1 MALVGWA
8 LQGGSVTDAVE
19 VPGEPVRSVGV
30 RFTAPLALAMLGL
43 WAGFFAPLQVLLP
56 EQVAA
61 VDVAE
66 KVSDLA
72 VVTAAGAAIALVV
85 NPLAGALS
93 DRTRSPWG
101 RRRPWVL
108 GSAVLGAVALVVLG
122 RQSSLAGVAVWWCCV
137 QLCLNT
143 QLAALIAVVPDRV
156 PARQRGLV
164 SGVVGLAQPLGVAV
178 GVAVVSRV
186 VTSPAVGYDVVA
198 AVLLVTA
205 VGFVVVVP
213 EPPVAEPRSW
223 AGWLAGFWV
232 SPRRHPD
239 FAWAWVSRLL
249 VNLSQALGIGY
260 LIYFLQ
266 DELRLPADRSASAVA
281 VLVGAYTGALLLTV
295 VVSGWWSDRL
305 RRRKVFV
312 VAAAVVIAV
321 GVALIAVWPS
331 WPVAVVAAVVQG
343 LGFGVY
349 VAVDV
354 ALMTQ
359 VLPAAAS
366 RARDLGV
373 LNIAN
378 TLPQLVGPVVAAS
391 LISQVGYRGLFAGAA
406 VLTLFGGVFVTRIR
420 SVR

>member
-1 MALVGWA
+1 VH
-8 LQGGSVTDAVE
+8 VTDTVDALA
-19 VPGEPVRSVGV
+19 EPTRRVGF
-30 RFTAPLALAMLGL
+30 RFTGSLSLAMLGL

-56 EQVAA
+56 EQVSAIDPGAKVAGLALVTATGAA
-61 VDVAE
+61 V
-66 KVSDLA
+66 
-72 VVTAAGAAIALVV
+72 ALVV

-93 DRTRSPWG
+93 DRTRSRLG

-108 GSAVLGAVALVVLG
+108 GSAVLGAVALVLLG
-122 RQSSLAGVAVWWCCV
+122 TQTTVAGIAVSWCCA

-143 QLAALIAVVPDRV
+143 QLAALIATVPDQV
-156 PARQRGLV
+156 PAGQRGVV

-205 VGFVVVVP
+205 LGYVVAVR
-213 EPPVAEPRSW
+213 EPRLSGTVRW
-223 AGWLAGFWV
+223 GWAGFWI
-232 SPRRHPD
+232 SPRRYPD
-239 FAWAWVSRLL
+239 FALAWLGRLL

-266 DELRLPADRSASAVA
+266 DVVRLPRVEAAQGVA
-281 VLVGAYTGALLLTV
+281 LLVGVYTGALLLTV
-295 VVSGWWSDRL
+295 VVAGWLSDRL

-312 VAAAVVIAV
+312 VASAAVIAV
-321 GVALIAVWPS
+321 GTGLIAVWPTWS
-331 WPVAVVAAVVQG
+331 AAVIAAGVQG

-354 ALMTQ
+354 ALITQ
-359 VLPAAAS
+359 VLPTTAG
-366 RARDLGV
+366 RGKDLGI

-378 TLPQLVGPVVAAS
+378 TLPQLIGPVIAAT
-391 LISQVGYRGLFAGAA
+391 LITQAGGYRGLFAGAA
-406 VLTLFGGVFVTRIR
+406 VLTLIGGIVVTRIR
-420 SVR
+420 SVP

>member
-1 MALVGWA
+1 V
-8 LQGGSVTDAVE
+8 SVTDTVDALA
-19 VPGEPVRSVGV
+19 EPTRRVGV
-30 RFTAPLALAMLGL
+30 RFTGSLSLAMLGL

-61 VDVAE
+61 IDPAA
-66 KVSDLA
+66 KVSGLA
-72 VVTAAGAAIALVV
+72 LVTASGAAVALVV

-93 DRTRSPWG
+93 DRTRSRLG

-108 GSAVLGAVALVVLG
+108 GSAVLGAVALVLLG
-122 RQSSLAGVAVWWCCV
+122 GQSTVAGVAIGWCCA

-143 QLAALIAVVPDRV
+143 QLAALIAAVPDQV
-156 PARQRGLV
+156 PSRQRGLV

-178 GVAVVSRV
+178 GVAVVSRI

-205 VGFVVVVP
+205 LGYVVAVR
-213 EPPVAEPRSW
+213 EPPLSDAPAS
-223 AGWLAGFWV
+223 AGFWV
-232 SPRRHPD
+232 SPRRYPD

-266 DELRLPADRSASAVA
+266 DVVRLPRDQAAQGVALLVA
-281 VLVGAYTGALLLTV
+281 VYTGALLLTV
-295 VVSGWWSDRL
+295 VAAGWLSDRL

-312 VAAAVVIAV
+312 VASAAVIAV
-321 GVALIAVWPS
+321 GTGLIAAWPT
-331 WPVAVVAAVVQG
+331 WTAAVLAAGVQG

-354 ALMTQ
+354 ALITQ
-359 VLPAAAS
+359 VLPTTAG
-366 RARDLGV
+366 RAKDLGI

-378 TLPQLVGPVVAAS
+378 TLPQLIGPVIAAT
-391 LISQVGYRGLFAGAA
+391 LITQAGGYRGLFAGAA
-406 VLTLFGGVFVTRIR
+406 VLTLIGGMLVTRIR
-420 SVR
+420 SVA

>member
-1 MALVGWA
+1 MDVTNTVDALA
-8 LQGGSVTDAVE
+8 
-19 VPGEPVRSVGV
+19 EPTRPVGV
-30 RFTAPLALAMLGL
+30 RFTGSLSLAMLGL

-61 VDVAE
+61 MDPVA
-66 KVSDLA
+66 KVSGLA
-72 VVTAAGAAIALVV
+72 LVTATGAAVALVV

-93 DRTRSPWG
+93 DRTRSRFG

-108 GSAVLGAVALVVLG
+108 GSALLGAVALVALG
-122 RQSSLAGVAVWWCCV
+122 AQSTLAGVAACWCCV

-143 QLAALIAVVPDRV
+143 QLAALIAAVPDQV

-198 AVLLVTA
+198 AVLLLTA
-205 VGFVVVVP
+205 LGYVVAVR
-213 EPPVAEPRSW
+213 EPPLSGTARLGSW
-223 AGWLAGFWV
+223 VAGFWV

-239 FAWAWVSRLL
+239 FALAWLSRLL

-266 DELRLPADRSASAVA
+266 DVVRLPRDQAAQGVA
-281 VLVGAYTGALLLTV
+281 LLVVCYTGALLLTV
-295 VVSGWWSDRL
+295 VAAGWLSDRL
-305 RRRKVFV
+305 RRRRVFV
-312 VAAAVVIAV
+312 FVSAAVIAV
-321 GVALIAVWPS
+321 GTGLIAVWPT
-331 WPVAVVAAVVQG
+331 WTAAVIAAVVQG

-354 ALMTQ
+354 ALITQ
-359 VLPAAAS
+359 VLPTTAS
-366 RARDLGV
+366 RAKDLGI

-378 TLPQLVGPVVAAS
+378 TLPQLIGPVLAAT
-391 LISQVGYRGLFAGAA
+391 LITQTGGYRGLFAGAA
-406 VLTLFGGVFVTRIR
+406 VLTLIGGIVVTRIR
-420 SVR
+420 SVP

>member
-1 MALVGWA
+1 MARVRLHSGT
-8 LQGGSVTDAVE
+8 VTEAVE
-19 VPGEPVRSVGV
+19 VPTGRVGV
-30 RFTAPLALAMLGL
+30 RFTASLALAMLGL

-56 EQVAA
+56 DQVAA
-61 VDVAE
+61 VDAVR

-72 VVTAAGAAIALVV
+72 VVTAAGAAVALVV

-93 DRTRSPWG
+93 DRTTSRLG

-108 GSAVLGAVALVVLG
+108 GSAVLGAVALVGLG
-122 RQSSLAGVAVWWCCV
+122 QQSTLAGVAVWWCCV

-156 PARQRGLV
+156 PDRQRGLV
-164 SGVVGLAQPLGVAV
+164 SGIVGLAQPLGVAI

-198 AVLLVTA
+198 VVLLVTA
-205 VGFVVVVP
+205 VGFVVLVREPAQDVP
-213 EPPVAEPRSW
+213 GGTGGSW
-223 AGWLAGFWV
+223 GRWLAGFWV

-260 LIYFLQ
+260 LIYFLE
-266 DELRLPADRSASAVA
+266 DEVRLPAGRSASAVA
-281 VLVGAYTGALLLTV
+281 LLIGVYTGALLLTV
-295 VVSGWWSDRL
+295 VVSGWWSDRV
-305 RRRKVFV
+305 RRRRVFV
-312 VAAAVVIAV
+312 VAAAVVIAI
-321 GVALIAVWPS
+321 GVAVIAVWPS
-331 WPVAVVAAVVQG
+331 WPAAVIAAVVQG

-378 TLPQLVGPVVAAS
+378 TLPQLIGPVVAAA
-391 LISQVGYRGLFAGAA
+391 LIGQVGYRGLFAGAA

>member
-1 MALVGWA
+1 VGVTNTVDALA
-8 LQGGSVTDAVE
+8 
-19 VPGEPVRSVGV
+19 EPTRPVGV
-30 RFTAPLALAMLGL
+30 RFTGSLSLAMLGL

-61 VDVAE
+61 IDPVA
-66 KVSDLA
+66 KVSGLA
-72 VVTAAGAAIALVV
+72 VVTATGAAVALVV

-93 DRTRSPWG
+93 DRTRSRFG

-108 GSAVLGAVALVVLG
+108 GSAVLGSVALVLLG
-122 RQSSLAGVAVWWCCV
+122 TQSSVAGVAVGWACV

-143 QLAALIAVVPDRV
+143 QLAALIATVPDQV

-198 AVLLVTA
+198 AVLLLTA
-205 VGFVVVVP
+205 SGYAVAVR
-213 EPPVAEPRSW
+213 EPPLSGTARLGPW
-223 AGWLAGFWV
+223 AAGFWV

-239 FAWAWVSRLL
+239 FALAWLSRLL

-266 DELRLPADRSASAVA
+266 DVVRLPRDQAAQGVA
-281 VLVGAYTGALLLTV
+281 LLVACYTGALLLTV
-295 VVSGWWSDRL
+295 VVAGWLSDRL
-305 RRRKVFV
+305 RRRRIFV
-312 VAAAVVIAV
+312 VASAAVIAV
-321 GVALIAVWPS
+321 GTGLIAVWPT
-331 WPVAVVAAVVQG
+331 WTVAVIAAVVQG

-354 ALMTQ
+354 ALITQ
-359 VLPAAAS
+359 VLPTTAS
-366 RARDLGV
+366 RAKDLGI

-378 TLPQLVGPVVAAS
+378 TLPQLIGPVLAAT
-391 LISQVGYRGLFAGAA
+391 LITQAGGYRGLFAGAA
-406 VLTLFGGVFVTRIR
+406 VLTLIGGIVVTRIR
-420 SVR
+420 SVP

>member
-1 MALVGWA
+1 MALVSWA

-122 RQSSLAGVAVWWCCV
+122 RQSSLAGVAMWWCCV

-213 EPPVAEPRSW
+213 EPPVAEPGRGPG
-223 AGWLAGFWV
+223 GWPGSGSVLGGI
-232 SPRRHPD
+232 RT
-239 FAWAWVSRLL
+239 SR
-249 VNLSQALGIGY
+249 
-260 LIYFLQ
+260 
-266 DELRLPADRSASAVA
+266 
-281 VLVGAYTGALLLTV
+281 
-295 VVSGWWSDRL
+295 
-305 RRRKVFV
+305 
-312 VAAAVVIAV
+312 
-321 GVALIAVWPS
+321 
-331 WPVAVVAAVVQG
+331 
-343 LGFGVY
+343 
-349 VAVDV
+349 
-354 ALMTQ
+354 
-359 VLPAAAS
+359 
-366 RARDLGV
+366 
-373 LNIAN
+373 
-378 TLPQLVGPVVAAS
+378 GP
-391 LISQVGYRGLFAGAA
+391 G
-406 VLTLFGGVFVTRIR
+406 
-420 SVR
+420 

>member
-1 MALVGWA
+1 MLAGHGVG
-8 LQGGSVTDAVE
+8 VTETA
-19 VPGEPVRSVGV
+19 EPTRRVGV
-30 RFTAPLALAMLGL
+30 RFTASLSLAMLGL

-61 VDVAE
+61 IDPAA
-66 KVSDLA
+66 KVSGLA
-72 VVTAAGAAIALVV
+72 LVTATGAAVALVV

-93 DRTRSPWG
+93 DRTRSRLG

-108 GSAVLGAVALVVLG
+108 GSAVLGAAALVVLG
-122 RQSSLAGVAVWWCCV
+122 GQSTLPGVAIAWCCA

-143 QLAALIAVVPDRV
+143 LLAVLIAAVPDQV
-156 PARQRGLV
+156 PSQQRGLV

-198 AVLLVTA
+198 AVLLLTA
-205 VGFVVVVP
+205 LGYVVAVREQP
-213 EPPVAEPRSW
+213 APSLA
-223 AGWLAGFWV
+223 AAGFWV
-232 SPRRHPD
+232 SPRRYPD

-266 DELRLPADRSASAVA
+266 DVVRLPRDQAAQGVALLVA
-281 VLVGAYTGALLLTV
+281 VYTGALLLTV
-295 VVSGWWSDRL
+295 VAAGWLSDRL
-305 RRRKVFV
+305 RRRRVFV
-312 VAAAVVIAV
+312 VASAAVIAAGTGLIAAWPTWPAAVIA
-321 GVALIAVWPS
+321 
-331 WPVAVVAAVVQG
+331 AAVQG

-354 ALMTQ
+354 ALITQ
-359 VLPAAAS
+359 VLPTTAS
-366 RARDLGV
+366 RAKDLGI

-378 TLPQLVGPVVAAS
+378 TLPQLIGPVIAAT
-391 LISQVGYRGLFAGAA
+391 LITQAGGYRGLFAGAA
-406 VLTLFGGVFVTRIR
+406 ALTLIGGMLVTRIR
-420 SVR
+420 SVA